1 MRAFLTS
8 APQLPS
14 NVSTI
19 VDLLE
24 AKNVSWSS
32 YQENMPY
39 DGYGGFNF
47 TSPNYINATAAPY
60 TYYVRKHNPLII
72 HNSVAN
78 VSSRALRIR
87 NCE

>member
-1 MRAFLTS
+1 
-8 APQLPS
+8 
-14 NVSTI
+14 
-19 VDLLE
+19 
-24 AKNVSWSS
+24 
-32 YQENMPY
+32 MPY